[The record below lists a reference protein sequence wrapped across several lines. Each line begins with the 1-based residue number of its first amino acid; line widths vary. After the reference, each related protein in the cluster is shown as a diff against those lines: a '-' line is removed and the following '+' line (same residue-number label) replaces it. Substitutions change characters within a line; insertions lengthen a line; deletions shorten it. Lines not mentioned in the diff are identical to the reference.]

1 MSPEQRFEPKIP
13 YTRVLFLLMVIIIPI
28 SIYGFYTI
36 AQADEA
42 MQESIGGSFR
52 SIAESNAYEIS
63 SFIHDRVIQAA
74 MMAATPDVK
83 SLTEQANSRYQ
94 GMSESAFETLVQT
107 TEKNWNLPAGAAQVK
122 EITGNVVSDNLRNII
137 RLDPRYL
144 RITITDVRGGV
155 IAASHKTL
163 DYYQAD
169 EDFWQ
174 AINAQGRGA
183 ISVTDVLYDDVTRAN
198 YIGIGVPI
206 IEPGSERFI
215 GALDALVDVSELS
228 RIVKRTSLGP
238 TARVSLVKDDG
249 VIISAPSITLSMNL
263 KSEDFDAVAELLRT
277 QEGITKGYV
286 VTPFPGGSKHLVAVA
301 DTGLKK
307 DYKNLGWLVLV
318 GQDTHYAFAAIRTA
332 NTLIS
337 FVALAGL
344 AFLTLL
350 VVIFD
355 MNRKRQYVDM
365 AAATGVKAPD
375 EPQ

>member
-42 MQESIGGSFR
+42 MQESIGGNFR

-83 SLTEQANSRYQ
+83 SLTEQANSRYR
-94 GMSESAFETLVQT
+94 GMSESAFESLVQT

-122 EITGNVVSDNLRNII
+122 EIIGNVVSDNLRNII

-144 RITITDVRGGV
+144 RITITDDHGGV

-174 AINAQGRGA
+174 AIYAQGRGA

-375 EPQ
+375 ETQ